1 MSKSK
6 ETRTLKVALTQR
18 DILEMTD
25 RAATL
30 HKEANRLRV
39 EAKNKADA
47 YKKDINLMDSEHS
60 KLQGYIYDKEEP
72 RPVECQWFLNRR
84 LKKRILR
91 RLDTMQAVDHRPLE
105 DEDMQEDMFKEN
117 EILED
122 PMMIEPENKTLE

>member
-6 ETRTLKVALTQR
+6 ETRTLKVALIQR

-39 EAKNKADA
+39 KLRNESDVLKTEIKLA
-47 YKKDINLMDSEHS
+47 DSEHS

-72 RPVECQWFLNRR
+72 RPVECQWFINKR

-91 RLDTMQAVDHRPLE
+91 RLDTMHAVDHRPLE
-105 DEDMQEDMFKEN
+105 DDDMQEDLFREE

-122 PMMIEPENKTLE
+122 PIMNEPEHKNLE

>member
-105 DEDMQEDMFKEN
+105 DEDIQEDMFKEN

-122 PMMIEPENKTLE
+122 PMMIEPENNTLE

>member
-6 ETRTLKVALTQR
+6 ETRTLKVALTNK
-18 DILEMTD
+18 DILDMTE

-39 EAKNKADA
+39 KLKNESDLIKN
-47 YKKDINLMDSEHS
+47 DIKLCDSEHS

-72 RPVECQWFLNRR
+72 RPVECQWFVNRR

-91 RLDTMQAVDHRPLE
+91 RLDTMHAIDARPL
-105 DEDMQEDMFKEN
+105 DDDDLQVDMFEENELQED
-117 EILED
+117 
-122 PMMIEPENKTLE
+122 PVVIEPENKVLE